1 MSCSVATRFEGA
13 KAHYVVE
20 DARDNVLARTVSGW
34 GERSVI
40 TVGAARYDFRRSLR
54 RSRFA
59 VTNAANSEPLLTTR
73 IVAGAR
79 SADTPIL
86 FRGHSLA
93 YRIERDYLIVED
105 CGAGAILAKRWGSS
119 HVSRAVVGHADLGDD
134 LPFVAA
140 AVFVLLAVLF
150 PPYV

>member
-1 MSCSVATRFEGA
+1 VRGYGVSSGDELFRRATRFEGA
-13 KAHYVVE
+13 KAHYVVQ

-79 SADTPIL
+79 SADTPIH
-86 FRGHSLA
+86 FRGH
-93 YRIERDYLIVED
+93 
-105 CGAGAILAKRWGSS
+105 
-119 HVSRAVVGHADLGDD
+119 
-134 LPFVAA
+134 
-140 AVFVLLAVLF
+140 
-150 PPYV
+150 PPEVWRTPL